1 MSYFNTLSQTM
12 SSMFV
17 RGISEIAELFV
28 AIRRLQE
35 FMMNEEF
42 TAIVKPKNNNE
53 DKKISSEP
61 DAVNLKDVT
70 VKWKATTQDLAL
82 SRINLSVARGDLI
95 GIIGPVGSGK
105 SSLLQ
110 TLLGK
115 LKINHLHLVYKLITF
130 FIK

>member
-1 MSYFNTLSQTM
+1 M

-42 TAIVKPKNNNE
+42 TAIVKPKNNND

-61 DAVNLKDVT
+61 DAVNLKDFT

-82 SRINLSVARGDLI
+82 SQINLSVARGDLI

-115 LKINHLHLVYKLITF
+115 
-130 FIK
+130 